1 MSELCLTLSYLLDPN
16 MILSIL
22 HSIAILAVDS
32 LKQPPT
38 LTSVR
43 RNKRRLLCYFC
54 SVI

>member
-32 LKQPPT
+32 LIQPPT
-38 LTSVR
+38 LTSV
-43 RNKRRLLCYFC
+43 NATNGDCF
-54 SVI
+54 VISAP